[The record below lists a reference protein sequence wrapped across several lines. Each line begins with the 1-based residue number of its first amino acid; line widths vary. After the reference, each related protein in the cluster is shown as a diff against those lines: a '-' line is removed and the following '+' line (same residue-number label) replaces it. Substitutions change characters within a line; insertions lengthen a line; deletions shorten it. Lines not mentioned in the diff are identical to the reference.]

1 MNDMADPERTA
12 LAVRLRQ
19 ILLELARHEETIAC
33 SEAAA
38 VPYWEPHPAS
48 VIGHRAAAEA
58 LRSQADRFL
67 DSPIGELVQIL
78 RGGRS

>member
-1 MNDMADPERTA
+1 MNDTADPERTA

-19 ILLELARHEETIAC
+19 ILLELARREETIAC

-38 VPYWEPHPAS
+38 VPYWAPHPAS

-58 LRSQADRFL
+58 LRSQAARFL

-78 RGGRS
+78 PGGRS